1 MRAAPTVSTARRI
14 RHATR
19 LTPSTLIEAAATAK
33 ASPAANRAP
42 TITSPAT
49 TRTLPAPV
57 SPVTTG
63 TAEASAVTERVLPRG
78 AGVGGR
84 WGRPQR
90 HGKRLRPGRVR
101 VALGSKLLT

>member
-1 MRAAPTVSTARRI
+1 MRAVPTASTTTARR
-14 RHATR
+14 TK
-19 LTPSTLIEAAATAK
+19 LTPSTWIAATAT
-33 ASPAANRAP
+33 ARVPRAVTRAP

-49 TRTLPAPV
+49 TRTPPATV
-57 SPVTTG
+57 TQVTTG

-101 VALGSKLLT
+101 VALGSK